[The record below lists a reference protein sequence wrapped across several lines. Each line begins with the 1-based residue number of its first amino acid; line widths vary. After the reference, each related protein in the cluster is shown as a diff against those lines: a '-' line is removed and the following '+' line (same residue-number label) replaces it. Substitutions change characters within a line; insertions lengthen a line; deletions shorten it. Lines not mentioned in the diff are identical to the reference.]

1 MNAQGKRQSNV
12 ELLRIMAMIG
22 VIVLHYIAEP
32 GEILANVTIGGGGEG
47 GKIYGIALINSICVC
62 AVDLFIFIS
71 GYFMWKANMISIK
84 KPVQLLTEV
93 IIFQEIT
100 SLISV
105 FSRQT

>member
-32 GEILANVTIGGGGEG
+32 GEILANVTIGGG
-47 GKIYGIALINSICVC
+47 KIYGIALINSICVC

-71 GYFMWKANMISIK
+71 GYFMWKANVISIK

-105 FSRQT
+105 FSRQTSI

>member
-32 GEILANVTIGGGGEG
+32 GEILANVTIGG
-47 GKIYGIALINSICVC
+47 KIYGIALINSICVC

-71 GYFMWKANMISIK
+71 GYFMWKANVISIK
-84 KPVQLLTEV
+84 KPV
-93 IIFQEIT
+93 
-100 SLISV
+100 
-105 FSRQT
+105 